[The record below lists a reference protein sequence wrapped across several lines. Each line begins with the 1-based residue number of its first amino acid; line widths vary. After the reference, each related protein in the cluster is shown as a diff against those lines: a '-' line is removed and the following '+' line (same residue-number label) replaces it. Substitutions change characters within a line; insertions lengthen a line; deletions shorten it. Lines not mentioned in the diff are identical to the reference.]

1 MTEPEVRRP
10 VPPTGT
16 QHVIAAHGYRAVVTE
31 VGAGLRAL
39 TFRDR
44 PLVMSYPEGKPPVGG
59 AGQLLLP
66 WPNRVRNGRYDADG
80 ETRQLAITE
89 PRTGNAAHGFTRLLP
104 WTVLGAAGGR
114 VRARLRTAD
123 GSRSVELWGGP
134 GIEWLQVFTG
144 DTLAAPYRRSGVAV
158 EPMSCPPN
166 AFATGEC
173 LLRLAPGERA
183 AHRWGITAL
192 PAAGA

>member
-1 MTEPEVRRP
+1 MGAHPYLTLGEDAPPETGHGTEHGTGNGAVDEAVLELPAAEWAPVDEQRIPIGRRT
-10 VPPTGT
+10 VEGTEYDFRTG
-16 QHVIAAHGYRAVVTE
+16 R
-31 VGAGLRAL
+31 R
-39 TFRDR
+39 
-44 PLVMSYPEGKPPVGG
+44 VGG
-59 AGQLLLP
+59 VVLDTP
-66 WPNRVRNGRYDADG
+66 
-80 ETRQLAITE
+80 
-89 PRTGNAAHGFTRLLP
+89 FTNLERD
-104 WTVLGAAGGR
+104 AGGR

-166 AFATGEC
+166 AFATGES

-183 AHRWGITAL
+183 AHRWGITSL